1 MKLFALK
8 PTQELIDDH
17 ESHFN
22 KLVKTGL
29 VTVIDEITDQFNEGL
44 VFRGTD
50 ELSESN
56 SIFYKAQQFTYKY
69 LSGLSLPLFNSDFT
83 VLDQTTFTLPV
94 KEDTFVKPNNKLK
107 AFQPTILKKGESIL
121 SLGLSPEV
129 LEGLEV
135 VACTP
140 KDISNVIEVRAIVFD
155 GALCSMAITSHEDK
169 SLKIHADTIKFI
181 LKTIRRLP
189 KTTSCVI
196 DVAVHDSKCS
206 LMELNPLETSG
217 FFLED
222 YKRILELFSRYE
234 IPVKD

>member
-8 PTQELIDDH
+8 PTQDLVDDH
-17 ESHFN
+17 KSHFN

-29 VTVIDEITDQFNEGL
+29 VTVIDEITDQSEQGL
-44 VFRGTD
+44 VFRSTD
-50 ELSESN
+50 HLSEDN
-56 SIFYKAQQFTYKY
+56 SIFYKAEQFTYEY
-69 LSGLSLPLFNSDFT
+69 LSGLQLPLFNSDFI
-83 VLDQTTFTLPV
+83 VLNETFFDRPFQ
-94 KEDTFVKPNNKLK
+94 KDSFVKPNNKLK

-129 LEGLEV
+129 LDGLEV
-135 VACTP
+135 VVCPT
-140 KDISNVIEVRAIVFD
+140 KDIKNVIEVRSIVFN
-155 GALCSMAITSHEDK
+155 GSLCSMAITSHEDK
-169 SLKIHADTIKFI
+169 SLKISSDTIKFI

-189 KTTSCVI
+189 KSASCII
-196 DVAVHDSKCS
+196 DVAVEDTGCS

-222 YKRILELFSRYE
+222 YTRTLELFSKYE